1 MKGGKEAEEEEA
13 EEIERVT
20 TSLKINP
27 KLWKKAKMVALE
39 REIKLYE
46 LVENALKEEIGEN
59 EEEKFD

>member
-1 MKGGKEAEEEEA
+1 MKGERGAKEEEG

-20 TSLKINP
+20 TSLKVNP

-46 LVENALKEEIGEN
+46 LVETALKKEIGEG
-59 EEEKFD
+59 